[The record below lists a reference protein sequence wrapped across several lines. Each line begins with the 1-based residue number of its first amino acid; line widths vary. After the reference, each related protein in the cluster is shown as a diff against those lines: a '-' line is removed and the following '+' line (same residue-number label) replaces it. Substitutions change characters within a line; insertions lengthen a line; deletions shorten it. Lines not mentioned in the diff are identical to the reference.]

1 MSQILQINLLK
12 ATVLNK
18 DIFIFIAF
26 IFDGLKCLKLGK
38 REKYLKKKKT
48 YKEPMQRKSSN
59 REMQFLCYKNISTM
73 ASVGIF

>member
-38 REKYLKKKKT
+38 REKY
-48 YKEPMQRKSSN
+48 
-59 REMQFLCYKNISTM
+59 
-73 ASVGIF
+73 